1 MISISREEFINTCIS
16 INDKLNDY
24 LYSENHSLTEEEKDI
39 IDDDINKIIE
49 QFTSTTSKFIEV
61 KSEVEVRIVEKIY
74 DLCDSIFSRQNCI
87 RNLKLELETRN
98 STYKISD
105 LKIIININ
113 KRELEGLYE
122 TYFNLSSYA
131 ISCFSQ
137 TRKR

>member
-16 INDKLNDY
+16 INNKLNDY

-39 IDDDINKIIE
+39 IDDDIN
-49 QFTSTTSKFIEV
+49 KFIEV